1 MDIIIQAITNWLKGI
16 LVAGIVNNL
25 TGLFD
30 NVNQKVG
37 EIAGQVG
44 TTPQAWNGGIY
55 SMIKNLSD
63 TVIMRKGSACLRN
76 WKRPSRKPNMWML
89 S

>member
-16 LVAGIVNNL
+16 LVAGIINNL

-44 TTPQAWNGGIY
+44 TTPQAWDV
-55 SMIKNLSD
+55 SC
-63 TVIMRKGSACLRN
+63 KG
-76 WKRPSRKPNMWML
+76 
-89 S
+89 